1 MSFLPAAVFEVSK
14 LTGFE
19 IACIRWWLL
28 LSSLSLSPF
37 HLLVIE
43 IVNSQKQ
50 DIHLSNILTC
60 TVYVTENAVHFCFR
74 ERSANTI

>member
-37 HLLVIE
+37 NLLLIE
-43 IVNSQKQ
+43 IVNLQKQ
-50 DIHLSNILTC
+50 EVHLSNIMTS
-60 TVYVTENAVHFCFR
+60 TAYVTENAVHFCFR
-74 ERSANTI
+74 ERSANAI